1 MGIAKAKRGTALL
14 VAAVVGLGIAAGVDA
29 LRGDGDPAGGSAS
42 SKSDQTSTASA
53 AQKLASRQITGVL
66 HFTVR
71 VRPGQC
77 ALRSLALP
85 GLEATSAVDVGSCRI
100 ATSLG
105 GRVAVGGPCPGGD
118 ISVLGP
124 AQPVLLKAC
133 APAWKPD
140 GTLTFVR
147 RDRVIEVVK
156 GCTGTAPADCLRRT
170 SMRTGPGDAIRELAW
185 IDDERLAMLVD
196 GPGSIESVFV
206 SEAGGRIASR
216 RSQRPELSFRDL
228 SNLRPFGRNRVMVRT
243 GPPPGRVFL
252 TIGEG
257 GIASAFPR
265 FLADGQALAV
275 SPDGAWVAS
284 TRAGVVH
291 IYRLGNRRPV
301 DPIRLA
307 IDAVDLGW
315 GAG

>member
-1 MGIAKAKRGTALL
+1 VANRGTALL
-14 VAAVVGLGIAAGVDA
+14 VAAIVGLGVAAGVDA
-29 LRGDGDPAGGSAS
+29 LRGDGDSA
-42 SKSDQTSTASA
+42 SKSDLTTTGSA

-66 HFTVR
+66 HYTVR

-77 ALRSLALP
+77 ALGSLALP
-85 GLEATSAVDVGSCRI
+85 GLEATSAVDIGSCRI

-124 AQPVLLKAC
+124 ARPVLLEGC

-147 RDRVIEVVK
+147 GDRVIEVVK

-170 SMRTGPGDAIRELAW
+170 PIRVEPRDAVRELAW
-185 IDDERLAMLVD
+185 IDDERLAILLD
-196 GPGSIESVFV
+196 SPGNSESVRVIV
-206 SEAGGRIASR
+206 SGAGGRLA
-216 RSQRPELSFRDL
+216 RPVISFPGLSY
-228 SNLRPFGRNRVMVRT
+228 LRPFGRNRLMVRA
-243 GPPPGRVFL
+243 GPPGQGFL
-252 TIGEG
+252 TIDDNR
-257 GIASAFPR
+257 IATAFPR

-275 SPDGAWVAS
+275 SPDGAWIAS
-284 TRAGVVH
+284 TSVGAVH
-291 IYRLGNRRPV
+291 VYRLGDRRPL
-301 DPIRLA
+301 DPVRID

-315 GAG
+315 GTS

>member
-1 MGIAKAKRGTALL
+1 VGKRGTALL
-14 VAAVVGLGIAAGVDA
+14 VAAVVGLGVAAGVDA
-29 LRGDGDPAGGSAS
+29 LRGDSDSA
-42 SKSDQTSTASA
+42 SKSDRTTTGSA

-71 VRPGQC
+71 IRPGQC

-124 AQPVLLKAC
+124 AQPVLLEGC

-147 RDRVIEVVK
+147 RNRVIEVVN
-156 GCTGTAPADCLRRT
+156 GCARPAPSDCLRRT
-170 SMRTGPGDAIRELAW
+170 PVRSRPGEAIRELAW

-196 GPGSIESVFV
+196 GPGRIGSVFV
-206 SEAGGRIASR
+206 YEAGLRLAG
-216 RSQRPELSFRDL
+216 PGLSFPDL
-228 SNLRPFGRNRVMVRT
+228 SYLRPLA
-243 GPPPGRVFL
+243 PGRAVVRSGQPPDGGLL
-252 TIGEG
+252 TIDLRGRVG
-257 GIASAFPR
+257 GFFAPALPG

-284 TRAGVVH
+284 TSGGAVH
-291 IYRLGNRRPV
+291 VYRLGDKRPL
-301 DPIRLA
+301 DPIRID
-307 IDAVDLGW
+307 IDALDLGW
-315 GAG
+315 GTA

>member
-1 MGIAKAKRGTALL
+1 VANRGTALL
-14 VAAVVGLGIAAGVDA
+14 VAAIVGLGVAAGVDA
-29 LRGDGDPAGGSAS
+29 LRGGSGPAGGRGAS
-42 SKSDQTSTASA
+42 TSDGTTAASA

-85 GLEATSAVDVGSCRI
+85 GLEATSAFDVGSCRI
-100 ATSLG
+100 ATSIG

-124 AQPVLLKAC
+124 AQPVRFRGC

-147 RDRVIEVVK
+147 RNRVFEVEN
-156 GCTGTAPADCLRRT
+156 GCTRPVPSDCLRLTPVR
-170 SMRTGPGDAIRELAW
+170 SHPGEVIRELAW

-196 GPGSIESVFV
+196 GPGRIESVFV
-206 SEAGGRIASR
+206 YEAGLRLAG
-216 RSQRPELSFRDL
+216 PGLSFPGL
-228 SNLRPFGRNRVMVRT
+228 SYLRSLG
-243 GPPPGRVFL
+243 PGRAVVRSGQPPDGGLL
-252 TIGEG
+252 TIDRRGRAG
-257 GIASAFPR
+257 GFFRPALPR

-284 TRAGVVH
+284 TSGGAVH
-291 IYRLGNRRPV
+291 VYRLGDRRPL
-301 DPIRLA
+301 DPVRID

-315 GAG
+315 GTS

>member
-1 MGIAKAKRGTALL
+1 MVNRGTALL
-14 VAAVVGLGIAAGVDA
+14 VAAVVGLGVAAGVDA
-29 LRGDGDPAGGSAS
+29 LRGDGNPAGGGAAS
-42 SKSDQTSTASA
+42 TSDQTTTGSA

-105 GRVAVGGPCPGGD
+105 GRVAVGGPCPGD
-118 ISVLGP
+118 DVTVLGP
-124 AQPVLLKAC
+124 PQPFLVEGC

-147 RDRVIEVVK
+147 RGRPVELVK
-156 GCTGTAPADCLRRT
+156 GCTRPDPVNCLRRIP
-170 SMRTGPGDAIRELAW
+170 MPMVPGNTIRELAW
-185 IDDERLAMLVD
+185 IDNERLAMLLD
-196 GPGSIESVFV
+196 SPGNSESVRVLV
-206 SEAGGRIASR
+206 SGAGGGLT
-216 RSQRPELSFRDL
+216 RPVLSFPGL
-228 SNLRPFGRNRVMVRT
+228 SYLRPFGRNRLVVRA
-243 GPPPGRVFL
+243 GPPGQGFL
-252 TIGEG
+252 TIDENR
-257 GIASAFPR
+257 IATALSR

-284 TRAGVVH
+284 TGAGAVH
-291 IYRLGNRRPV
+291 VYRLGERRPL
-301 DPIRLA
+301 DPARLV

>member
-1 MGIAKAKRGTALL
+1 VANRGTALL
-14 VAAVVGLGIAAGVDA
+14 VAAIVGLGVAAGVDA
-29 LRGDGDPAGGSAS
+29 LRGDSDSA
-42 SKSDQTSTASA
+42 SKSDLTTTGSA

-85 GLEATSAVDVGSCRI
+85 GLEATSAADVGSCRI

-105 GRVAVGGPCPGGD
+105 GRVAVGAPCPGGD

-124 AQPVLLKAC
+124 AQPVLLEGC

-156 GCTGTAPADCLRRT
+156 GCTGNAPADCLRRT
-170 SMRTGPGDAIRELAW
+170 SMRVEPRDAIRELAW
-185 IDDERLAMLVD
+185 IDDQRFAMLLD
-196 GPGSIESVFV
+196 SPGSPESVRVLV
-206 SEAGGRIASR
+206 SGAGGRLA
-216 RSQRPELSFRDL
+216 RPVLSFPGL
-228 SNLRPFGRNRVMVRT
+228 SYLRPFGRNRLMVRA
-243 GPPPGRVFL
+243 GPPGRGFL
-252 TIGEG
+252 TIDENR
-257 GIASAFPR
+257 IAHAFPR

-284 TRAGVVH
+284 TSGGAVH
-291 IYRLGNRRPV
+291 VYRLGDRRPL
-301 DPIRLA
+301 DPVRID

-315 GAG
+315 GTS

>member
-1 MGIAKAKRGTALL
+1 MGKRGTALL
-14 VAAVVGLGIAAGVDA
+14 VAAVLGLGVAAGVDA
-29 LRGDGDPAGGSAS
+29 LRGGGGPAGGRAAS
-42 SKSDQTSTASA
+42 TSDRTTTASA

-105 GRVAVGGPCPGGD
+105 GRVAVGGPCPGRD

-124 AQPVLLKAC
+124 TQPVPLEGC

-156 GCTGTAPADCLRRT
+156 GCTGTALADCLRRT
-170 SMRTGPGDAIRELAW
+170 PMRVVPRDAIRELAW
-185 IDDERLAMLVD
+185 IDDERLAMLLD
-196 GPGSIESVFV
+196 SPGSPESVRVFV
-206 SEAGGRIASR
+206 SEAGSR
-216 RSQRPELSFRDL
+216 FARPALSFPGL
-228 SNLRPFGRNRVMVRT
+228 SYLRPFGRNRLMVRA
-243 GPPPGRVFL
+243 GPPGRAFL
-252 TIGEG
+252 TIDENR
-257 GIASAFPR
+257 IATAFPR
-265 FLADGQALAV
+265 SLADGQALAV

-284 TRAGVVH
+284 TSGGAVH
-291 IYRLGNRRPV
+291 VYRLGDRRPL
-301 DPIRLA
+301 DPVRIK

-315 GAG
+315 GTS

>member
-1 MGIAKAKRGTALL
+1 VGKRGTALL
-14 VAAVVGLGIAAGVDA
+14 VAAVVGLGVAAGVDA
-29 LRGDGDPAGGSAS
+29 LRGDSDSA
-42 SKSDQTSTASA
+42 SKSDRTTTGSA

-71 VRPGQC
+71 IRPGQC

-124 AQPVLLKAC
+124 AQPVLLEGC

-156 GCTGTAPADCLRRT
+156 GCTGSAPADCLRRT
-170 SMRTGPGDAIRELAW
+170 SMRVEPRDAIRELAW
-185 IDDERLAMLVD
+185 IDNERLAMLLD
-196 GPGSIESVFV
+196 SPENLESVRVLV
-206 SEAGGRIASR
+206 SGAGGRLA
-216 RSQRPELSFRDL
+216 RPVLSFPGL
-228 SNLRPFGRNRVMVRT
+228 SYLRPFGRNRLMVRA
-243 GPPPGRVFL
+243 GPPGRGFL
-252 TIGEG
+252 TIDENR
-257 GIASAFPR
+257 IATAFPR
-265 FLADGQALAV
+265 FLTDGQALAV

-284 TRAGVVH
+284 TSAGAVH
-291 IYRLGNRRPV
+291 VYRLGDKRPL
-301 DPIRLA
+301 DPIRID
-307 IDAVDLGW
+307 IDALDLGW
-315 GAG
+315 GTA

>member
-1 MGIAKAKRGTALL
+1 MANRGTALL
-14 VAAVVGLGIAAGVDA
+14 VAAIVGLGVAAGVDA
-29 LRGDGDPAGGSAS
+29 LRGDGDSA
-42 SKSDQTSTASA
+42 SKSDLTTTGSA
-53 AQKLASRQITGVL
+53 AQELASRQITGVL
-66 HFTVR
+66 HYTVR

-77 ALRSLALP
+77 ALGSLALP
-85 GLEATSAVDVGSCRI
+85 GLEATSAVDIGSCRI

-124 AQPVLLKAC
+124 ARPVLLDGC

-147 RDRVIEVVK
+147 GDRVIEVVK

-170 SMRTGPGDAIRELAW
+170 PMRVEPRDVVRELAW
-185 IDDERLAMLVD
+185 IDDERLAILLD
-196 GPGSIESVFV
+196 SPGNSESVRVLV
-206 SEAGGRIASR
+206 SGAGGRLA
-216 RSQRPELSFRDL
+216 RPVLSFPGL
-228 SNLRPFGRNRVMVRT
+228 SYLRPFGRNRLMVRA
-243 GPPPGRVFL
+243 GPPGQGFL
-252 TIGEG
+252 TIDDNR
-257 GIASAFPR
+257 IASAFPR

-284 TRAGVVH
+284 TSLGAVH
-291 IYRLGNRRPV
+291 VYRLGDRRPL
-301 DPIRLA
+301 DPVRID

-315 GAG
+315 GTS

>member
-1 MGIAKAKRGTALL
+1 MANRGTALL
-14 VAAVVGLGIAAGVDA
+14 VAAIVGLGVAAGVDA
-29 LRGDGDPAGGSAS
+29 LRGDGDSA
-42 SKSDQTSTASA
+42 SKSDLTTSGSA

-66 HFTVR
+66 HYTVR

-77 ALRSLALP
+77 ALGSLALP
-85 GLEATSAVDVGSCRI
+85 GLEATSAVDIGSCRI

-124 AQPVLLKAC
+124 ARPVLLEGC

-147 RDRVIEVVK
+147 GDKVIEVVK

-170 SMRTGPGDAIRELAW
+170 PMRVEPRDAVRELAW
-185 IDDERLAMLVD
+185 IDDERLAILLD
-196 GPGSIESVFV
+196 SPGNSESVRVLV
-206 SEAGGRIASR
+206 SGAGGRLA
-216 RSQRPELSFRDL
+216 RPVLSFPGL
-228 SNLRPFGRNRVMVRT
+228 SYLRPFGRNRLMVRA
-243 GPPPGRVFL
+243 GPPGQGFL
-252 TIGEG
+252 TIDDNR
-257 GIASAFPR
+257 IASAFPR

-284 TRAGVVH
+284 TSVGTVH
-291 IYRLGNRRPV
+291 VYRLGDRRPL
-301 DPIRLA
+301 DPVRID

-315 GAG
+315 GTS

>member
-1 MGIAKAKRGTALL
+1 VGNRGTALL
-14 VAAVVGLGIAAGVDA
+14 VAAIVGLGVAAGVDA
-29 LRGDGDPAGGSAS
+29 LRGGGGPAGGRAAS
-42 SKSDQTSTASA
+42 TSDRTTAASA

-66 HFTVR
+66 HFTVI

-77 ALRSLALP
+77 ALSSLALP

-124 AQPVLLKAC
+124 AQPVLLEGC

-147 RDRVIEVVK
+147 RDRVIEFVK
-156 GCTGTAPADCLRRT
+156 GCTGSAPPDCLRPTPIRVE
-170 SMRTGPGDAIRELAW
+170 PKDAIRELAW
-185 IDDERLAMLVD
+185 INDERLAMLLD
-196 GPGSIESVFV
+196 SPGSPESVRVLV
-206 SEAGGRIASR
+206 SGEGGPFA
-216 RSQRPELSFRDL
+216 RPALSFAGL
-228 SNLRPFGRNRVMVRT
+228 SYLRPFGRNRLMVRA
-243 GPPPGRVFL
+243 GPPGRAFL
-252 TIGEG
+252 TIDENR
-257 GIASAFPR
+257 IAHAFPR
-265 FLADGQALAV
+265 SLADGQALAV

-284 TRAGVVH
+284 TSGGAVH
-291 IYRLGNRRPV
+291 VYRLGDVRPL
-301 DPIRLA
+301 DPVRID

-315 GAG
+315 GTS

>member
-1 MGIAKAKRGTALL
+1 VANRGTALL
-14 VAAVVGLGIAAGVDA
+14 VAAIVGLGVAAGVDA
-29 LRGDGDPAGGSAS
+29 LRGDSDSA
-42 SKSDQTSTASA
+42 SKSDLTTTGSA
-53 AQKLASRQITGVL
+53 AQELASRQITGVL

-85 GLEATSAVDVGSCRI
+85 GLEATSAADVGSCRI

-124 AQPVLLKAC
+124 AQPVLLEGC

-147 RDRVIEVVK
+147 RDRVIEIVK
-156 GCTGTAPADCLRRT
+156 GCTGPAPADCLRRT
-170 SMRTGPGDAIRELAW
+170 PMRAEPRDAIRELAW
-185 IDDERLAMLVD
+185 IDDERLAILLD
-196 GPGSIESVFV
+196 SPGSPESVRVIV
-206 SEAGGRIASR
+206 SGETGPFGR
-216 RSQRPELSFRDL
+216 PVLSFPGL
-228 SNLRPFGRNRVMVRT
+228 SYLRPFGRNRLMVRA
-243 GPPPGRVFL
+243 GPPGRGFL
-252 TIGEG
+252 TIDENR
-257 GIASAFPR
+257 IAHAFPR
-265 FLADGQALAV
+265 SLADGHALAV

-284 TRAGVVH
+284 TNGGAVH
-291 IYRLGNRRPV
+291 VYRLGDRRPL
-301 DPIRLA
+301 DPVRID

-315 GAG
+315 GTS

>member
-1 MGIAKAKRGTALL
+1 VANRGTALL
-14 VAAVVGLGIAAGVDA
+14 VAAIVGLGVAAGVDA
-29 LRGDGDPAGGSAS
+29 LRGDGNPAGGRAAS
-42 SKSDQTSTASA
+42 TSEHRTTGSA

-77 ALRSLALP
+77 ALRSLGLP

-105 GRVAVGGPCPGGD
+105 GQVAVGGPCPGGD
-118 ISVLGP
+118 ISVLGL
-124 AQPVLLKAC
+124 AQPTLLEGC

-147 RDRVIEVVK
+147 RGRLVELVK
-156 GCTGTAPADCLRRT
+156 GCTRPDPVNCLRRT
-170 SMRTGPGDAIRELAW
+170 PMRMVPGNTIRELAW
-185 IDDERLAMLVD
+185 IDDERFAMLLD
-196 GPGSIESVFV
+196 GRESLGREGVESVV
-206 SEAGGRIASR
+206 LSGPEGRFA
-216 RSQRPELSFRDL
+216 RPVLSFPRL
-228 SNLRPFGRNRVMVRT
+228 SYLRPFGRNRIIVRA
-243 GPPPGRVFL
+243 GQPGRGFL
-252 TIGEG
+252 TVDNN
-257 GIASAFPR
+257 GIAKAFPKA
-265 FLADGQALAV
+265 LADGQALAV

-284 TRAGVVH
+284 TSAGSVH
-291 IYRLGNRRPV
+291 VYRLGERRSL
-301 DPIRLA
+301 DPARLA

>member
-1 MGIAKAKRGTALL
+1 MGKRGTALL
-14 VAAVVGLGIAAGVDA
+14 VAAVVGLGVAAGVDA
-29 LRGDGDPAGGSAS
+29 LRGGGGHTGGRAS
-42 SKSDQTSTASA
+42 SSSDQTTTAPA

-71 VRPGQC
+71 LRPGQC

-85 GLEATSAVDVGSCRI
+85 GLEATSAFDVGSCRI
-100 ATSLG
+100 ATSIG

-124 AQPVLLKAC
+124 SQPVRFRGC

-147 RDRVIEVVK
+147 QNRVFEVEN
-156 GCTGTAPADCLRRT
+156 GCTRPVPSDCLRLTPVR
-170 SMRTGPGDAIRELAW
+170 SHPGEVIRELAW
-185 IDDERLAMLVD
+185 IDDERLAILVD
-196 GPGSIESVFV
+196 GPGRIESVFV
-206 SEAGGRIASR
+206 YEAGLRLAG
-216 RSQRPELSFRDL
+216 PGLSFPGL
-228 SNLRPFGRNRVMVRT
+228 SYLRSLG
-243 GPPPGRVFL
+243 PGRAVVRSGQPPDGGLL
-252 TIGEG
+252 TIDRRGRAG
-257 GIASAFPR
+257 GFFGPALPR

-284 TRAGVVH
+284 TSGGAVH
-291 IYRLGNRRPV
+291 VYRLGDRRPL
-301 DPIRLA
+301 DPVRID

-315 GAG
+315 GAS

>member
-1 MGIAKAKRGTALL
+1 MGNRGTALL
-14 VAAVVGLGIAAGVDA
+14 VAAIVGLGVAAGVDA
-29 LRGDGDPAGGSAS
+29 LRGGGDPGGGRAAS
-42 SKSDQTSTASA
+42 TRDRTAAAAA

-100 ATSLG
+100 TTSFG

-124 AQPVLLKAC
+124 AQPVRLEGC

-156 GCTGTAPADCLRRT
+156 GCAGTAPTDCLRRT
-170 SMRTGPGDAIRELAW
+170 PARTEPRDAIRELAW
-185 IDDERLAMLVD
+185 IDGERLAVLVASPGSPESVYFS
-196 GPGSIESVFV
+196 GPG
-206 SEAGGRIASR
+206 GRFTERALAF
-216 RSQRPELSFRDL
+216 QGLSY
-228 SNLRPFGRNRVMVRT
+228 LRPFGRNRVMVRA
-243 GPPPGRVFL
+243 GPSRGGVFL
-252 TIGEG
+252 TIDKS
-257 GIASAFPR
+257 GIAHAFPR
-265 FLADGQALAV
+265 SQADGQALAV

-284 TRAGVVH
+284 TSAGAVYV
-291 IYRLGNRRPV
+291 YRLGDRRPL
-301 DPIRLA
+301 DPIRID

-315 GAG
+315 GTS

>member
-1 MGIAKAKRGTALL
+1 VANRGTALL
-14 VAAVVGLGIAAGVDA
+14 VAAIVGLGVAAGVDA
-29 LRGDGDPAGGSAS
+29 LRGGSGPAGGRGAS
-42 SKSDQTSTASA
+42 TSDGTTAAST

-85 GLEATSAVDVGSCRI
+85 GLEATSAFDVGSCRI
-100 ATSLG
+100 ATSIG

-124 AQPVLLKAC
+124 AQPVLLEGC

-147 RDRVIEVVK
+147 HDRVIEFVK

-170 SMRTGPGDAIRELAW
+170 PIGVEPTDAIRELAW
-185 IDDERLAMLVD
+185 SDDEQLAMLLD
-196 GPGSIESVFV
+196 SPGNSESVRVLV
-206 SEAGGRIASR
+206 SGGGGRLA
-216 RSQRPELSFRDL
+216 RPVLSFPGL
-228 SNLRPFGRNRVMVRT
+228 SYLRPFGRNRLMVRA
-243 GPPPGRVFL
+243 GPPGQGFL
-252 TIGEG
+252 TIDDNR
-257 GIASAFPR
+257 IATAFPR

-284 TRAGVVH
+284 TSGGAVH
-291 IYRLGNRRPV
+291 VYRLGNRRPL
-301 DPIRLA
+301 DPVRID

-315 GAG
+315 GTS

>member
-1 MGIAKAKRGTALL
+1 VANRGTALL
-14 VAAVVGLGIAAGVDA
+14 VAAIVGLGVAAGVDA
-29 LRGDGDPAGGSAS
+29 LRGDGNPAGGRAAS
-42 SKSDQTSTASA
+42 TSDQRTTGSA

-71 VRPGQC
+71 VRPGLC
-77 ALRSLALP
+77 ALRSLAFP
-85 GLEATSAVDVGSCRI
+85 GLEATSAVDVESCRF

-105 GRVAVGGPCPGGD
+105 GRVAVGGPCPGDD

-124 AQPVLLKAC
+124 AQPVLLGGC

-147 RDRVIEVVK
+147 RGRVMKFVN
-156 GCTGTAPADCLRRT
+156 GCTRPAPDDCLRRIPVR
-170 SMRTGPGDAIRELAW
+170 SRPGEAIRELAW
-185 IDDERLAMLVD
+185 MDDERLAALVD
-196 GPGSIESVFV
+196 GPGRIESVFV
-206 SEAGGRIASR
+206 YEAGRRIA
-216 RSQRPELSFRDL
+216 RPELAFPGL
-228 SNLRPFGRNRVMVRT
+228 AYLRRLGRGRVVVRT
-243 GPPPGRVFL
+243 GPAPGGGFITIDARGRV
-252 TIGEG
+252 G
-257 GIASAFPR
+257 GFFANALPR
-265 FLADGQALAV
+265 FLADGQAFAV

-284 TRAGVVH
+284 TSVGTVH
-291 IYRLGNRRPV
+291 VYRLDDRRPL